1 MFAIGLIALT
11 GSACSSSRQVAREHN
26 SELRVKNEELRVDR
40 DSVFVEMRDTV
51 KEVTTVTV
59 QRGAAGDTVKVS
71 SVTDRE
77 RMRSRDAIARQRTKV
92 EVKRDTVFI
101 EKRDSIEIRIRPGGQ
116 SGGAGLHRT
125 IKWIFW
131 IIIGLTG
138 LVIVVRIRGR
148 P

>member
-1 MFAIGLIALT
+1 MFAIGLIVLT

-59 QRGAAGDTVKVS
+59 QLGAAGDTVKVS

-77 RMRSRDAIARQRTKV
+77 RVRNRDAIARQWTKT
-92 EVKRDTVFI
+92 EVRVDTVYI
-101 EKRDSIEIRIRPGGQ
+101 EKRDSIEIRSRSGGQ
-116 SGGAGLHRT
+116 SGAGLNRT
-125 IKWIFW
+125 LKWLFAIVVAL
-131 IIIGLTG
+131 IGLG
-138 LVIVVRIRGR
+138 IVLRIRR
-148 P
+148 